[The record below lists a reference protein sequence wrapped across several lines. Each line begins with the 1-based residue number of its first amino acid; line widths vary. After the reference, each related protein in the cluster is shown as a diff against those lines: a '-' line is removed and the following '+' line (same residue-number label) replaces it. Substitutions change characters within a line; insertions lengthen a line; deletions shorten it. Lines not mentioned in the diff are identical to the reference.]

1 VIKNVKEVYSGTDL
15 KYKPGVLIKKKFV
28 ITFLTKVK
36 IEKSF
41 IFVVFE
47 ISKKLIMTVSIA

>member
-1 VIKNVKEVYSGTDL
+1 VIKNVKEVYSGTGL
-15 KYKPGVLIKKKFV
+15 NYKSGVLIKKKFV
-28 ITFLTKVK
+28 ITFLTKIK

-41 IFVVFE
+41 IFMVFE